1 MLFVGSAWGAAGTQ
15 SGDYMAH
22 TDAQTAGDAL
32 LTLQAIHIRRERIL
46 NLASALMLLD
56 LAARLDNRTPI
67 AVLPMGGVQ

>member
-1 MLFVGSAWGAAGTQ
+1 MLPDNN
-15 SGDYMAH
+15 GDEMAH

-56 LAARLDNRTPI
+56 LAVRLDQGTP
-67 AVLPMGGVQ
+67 AQQQLAQGGAQ